1 VRGLGRSRFL
11 VRKEGRKMGRQEGMN
26 VRIIDLVIF
35 FNDNDNDDDND
46 KVRTVELEFIGNED
60 GLAN

>member
-1 VRGLGRSRFL
+1 
-11 VRKEGRKMGRQEGMN
+11 MGRQEGMN

-35 FNDNDNDDDND
+35 FNDNDNDDDNN
-46 KVRTVELEFIGNED
+46 KVRTVELEFIVNDD